1 MVFNKVYVKLTDIID
16 YDKGIFEGQL
26 YIKKTNGRDFFLFN
40 INPVEVEVCS
50 DVIDGTMDIY
60 ITNEGD
66 GLLFDPERRGILNA
80 MEHPSAP
87 DIFLYTINLKG
98 EQ

>member
-1 MVFNKVYVKLTDIID
+1 
-16 YDKGIFEGQL
+16 
-26 YIKKTNGRDFFLFN
+26 
-40 INPVEVEVCS
+40 
-50 DVIDGTMDIY
+50 MDIY